1 MVNSFLEQELQLTSQ
16 EESRHP
22 PSNSKTAFAGTTVFI
37 SALAARAAGMR
48 WRNTFRNIKS
58 DQAGIALAEWIPKSA
73 A

>member
-22 PSNSKTAFAGTTVFI
+22 PKKSKGDFAGTTVTI

-48 WRNTFRNIKS
+48 SSNTFRNIKTV
-58 DQAGIALAEWIPKSA
+58 DPA
-73 A
+73 